1 MPHIVYKPY
10 QDPQPPHRLP
20 NKPPSKLPPAPP
32 ALPPLLASVS
42 NHSLKYSL
50 FLICSGLV
58 SFVSS
63 CASCLLNAN
72 NVGIDVICIS
82 SAPFPHC
89 PFRAFL
95 TYHIPHPYIP
105 NQNTIQL
112 DLHKPHAALLL
123 PHLLLLNQTAHE
135 RLHSLT
141 RRAPR
146 RRPHCYQRPVVCRG
160 EKGKRV

>member
-1 MPHIVYKPY
+1 MPELHYFSLFIHLTSSMPHIIYKPY

-20 NKPPSKLPPAPP
+20 NNPPSKLPPAPP

-42 NHSLKYSL
+42 NHSLK

-82 SAPFPHC
+82 SAPFPIPTS
-89 PFRAFL
+89 PFLPPLPYRFKH
-95 TYHIPHPYIP
+95 TIYRIPISPIKTLSNSTSTNP
-105 NQNTIQL
+105 TPPSFSPTFSSSIRL
-112 DLHKPHAALLL
+112 RTSGF
-123 PHLLLLNQTAHE
+123 TA
-135 RLHSLT
+135 
-141 RRAPR
+141 
-146 RRPHCYQRPVVCRG
+146 
-160 EKGKRV
+160 